1 MLHCCPEVRGFLF
14 QSGVRGIDYEDLL
27 PMNATFEMTEDD
39 IRLVYSFLL
48 FDNLL
53 QNEEANV
60 KLKESGIIFLCD

>member
-27 PMNATFEMTEDD
+27 PMNASFEMTEDD
-39 IRLVYSFLL
+39 IRLVSFFL
-48 FDNLL
+48 FDNKL

-60 KLKESGIIFLCD
+60 KLKESGIILLCD